1 MKPTFLTVPRRARYY
16 SLGPS
21 GRDATEIWIVLHG
34 YAQLAERF
42 LRWFRPID
50 DGNRW
55 IVAPEAL
62 SRFYLET
69 SLKGVHGPVVG
80 ATWLT
85 REAREA
91 DLEDHLDYLDRLAAH
106 LNDRAG
112 PQRVTVLGFSQ
123 GAAMAARW
131 IERRAVNA
139 GRVILWGTP
148 LPADVPPDELGRRLA
163 GIPVWLVAGSRDVYA
178 PPEGIEAAAAGL
190 AAGGARVTV
199 HRYQGG
205 HRVDPAALLEI
216 AEATAAD

>member
-1 MKPTFLTVPRRARYY
+1 VKPTFLTVPRRARYF

-21 GRDATEIWIVLHG
+21 GRDAGEIWLVLHG

-50 DGNRW
+50 DGHRW

-69 SLKGVHGPVVG
+69 SLKGVHGPVIG

-106 LNDRAG
+106 LHDRAG
-112 PQRVTVLGFSQ
+112 PLRLTLLGFSQ

-131 IERRAVNA
+131 IARRAVKA
-139 GRVILWGTP
+139 DRVILWGTP
-148 LPADVPPDELGRRLA
+148 LPSDIVPNELGGRLA
-163 GIPVWLVAGSRDVYA
+163 GIPVWLVAGTRDSYA
-178 PPEGIEAAAAGL
+178 RPDEIEAAAAGL
-190 AAGGARVTV
+190 AAGGARVTM

-205 HRVDPAALLEI
+205 HRVDSAALLEI
-216 AEATAAD
+216 AESTAAD